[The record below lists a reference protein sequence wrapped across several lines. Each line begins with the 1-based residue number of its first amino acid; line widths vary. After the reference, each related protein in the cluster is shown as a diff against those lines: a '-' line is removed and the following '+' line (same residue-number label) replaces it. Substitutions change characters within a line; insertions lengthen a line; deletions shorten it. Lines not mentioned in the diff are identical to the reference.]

1 MVSLYF
7 KRTNLKFALFQIFI
21 HILER
26 KEDGRIRLGNS
37 QIMDFFHR
45 YGLRKILVY
54 LLLIAVITII
64 GYILLQG
71 PATIG
76 DKPDDFVGYWTAG
89 KLIASQKNP
98 YSQENFINI
107 NRGMGFDVIVL
118 LPVYYPPTVLP
129 ILLPFGLI
137 SFPISRYLWL
147 ILSIIGIFLS
157 GFWIWRL
164 YAGPEN
170 KRWIVFLCILTLAP
184 SYFSLIEGQ
193 ITFLILLGLV
203 GFIYFI
209 DERKWFLAGMLLT
222 ILTIKFQLVYLIW
235 VVVLI
240 WMFDQKHWRLF
251 FGLIF
256 STAFLMTI
264 SFIFQPS
271 IISDYFALMIND
283 APAQCGYVSLSAFF
297 CAISREGTR
306 WLRYL
311 PPVIGTIWVAIYYF
325 KYKEYWI
332 WKDKI
337 SLILIVSLMT
347 APLTWMHDQLLFLIP
362 VIEIVILMIGY
373 GYDRRANWTIAFYL
387 LINIVTFLMIPSSR
401 TAQHYYLW
409 MPVVF
414 LILYLYSKR
423 NFSPLKSK
431 LLENQS

>member
-1 MVSLYF
+1 MHMPEFV
-7 KRTNLKFALFQIFI
+7 
-21 HILER
+21 H
-26 KEDGRIRLGNS
+26 RIG
-37 QIMDFFHR
+37 I
-45 YGLRKILVY
+45 RKIIVY
-54 LLLIAVITII
+54 SLLIVIISLI
-64 GYILLQG
+64 VYILIQG
-71 PATIG
+71 PSTVG

-98 YSQENFINI
+98 YSQDNFINI
-107 NRGMGFDVIVL
+107 NRDLGFDVIVL

-147 ILSIIGIFLS
+147 LLSIIGIFLS

-184 SYFSLIEGQ
+184 SYFSLMEGQ
-193 ITFLILLGLV
+193 ITFLILIGLV
-203 GFIYFI
+203 GFLYFVG
-209 DERKWFLAGMLLT
+209 ERKWFLAGMLLS

-235 VVVLI
+235 VVILLWIVHQKRWKVL
-240 WMFDQKHWRLF
+240 L
-251 FGLIF
+251 GLIF
-256 STAFLMTI
+256 STALLMTI

-271 IISDYFALMIND
+271 IFSDYLALMLND
-283 APAQCGYVSLSAFF
+283 APAQCGYASISAFF

-311 PPVIGTIWVAIYYF
+311 PPLIGTIWVGIYYVNN
-325 KYKEYWI
+325 KESWI
-332 WKDKI
+332 WKDNI

-362 VIEIVILMIGY
+362 VIEIAILMIGY
-373 GYDRRANWTIAFYL
+373 GHDRRENWLIVFYL
-387 LINIVTFLMIPSSR
+387 IMNIVAFIMIPSGR
-401 TAQHYYLW
+401 TRQHYFLW

-423 NFSPLKSK
+423 NFSPIKSK
-431 LLENQS
+431 QLGNQS